1 MLKKILLLLLIC
13 LPLQQVLAQTKTK
26 EQKEVEQMVVLFFDA
41 LTEAS
46 IPKMQET
53 VTEDFL
59 LLEDGM
65 VWNMD
70 TLQVK
75 FAVTRPADYKRL
87 NSFDF
92 FNTVV
97 KGNVAWTNY
106 ENTAV
111 VTRNQKETTIRWMES
126 AILEKTRK
134 GWRIRVLHSTVIRRK
149 Q

>member
-1 MLKKILLLLLIC
+1 MLKKILLLILIS

-46 IPKMQET
+46 IPKMKET

-65 VWNMD
+65 VWNID
-70 TLQVK
+70 TLAVK
-75 FAVTRPADYKRL
+75 FAVTRPADFKRL

-92 FNTVV
+92 FNTIV
-97 KGNVAWTNY
+97 KGNLAWTNY

-111 VTRNQKETTIRWMES
+111 ITRNQKETTIRWLES

-149 Q
+149 L

>member
-1 MLKKILLLLLIC
+1 MLKKILLLLLVC
-13 LPLQQVLAQTKTK
+13 LPLQQVLAQTKTS

-46 IPKMQET
+46 IPKIQET
-53 VTEDFL
+53 ITEDFL
-59 LLEDGM
+59 LLEDGV
-65 VWNMD
+65 VWNTD
-70 TLQVK
+70 TLRVK
-75 FAVTRPADYKRL
+75 FAIARPADYQRL

-111 VTRNQKETTIRWMES
+111 VTRNQKQTTIRWLKS
-126 AILEKTRK
+126 AMLEKTRK

-149 Q
+149 P